1 MSIPVRFQGWDSAR
15 FTAALAAGELDQ
27 AEAWL
32 RFVRDNRELYPKY
45 NGKDFVL
52 DHREHEL
59 IKVYRDKGKATGE
72 IAWYSKAKAIIESS
86 TIAENI
92 ENRRKRLVE
101 ISGIPYEDI
110 P

>member
-1 MSIPVRFQGWDSAR
+1 MSIPARFQGWDSKR
-15 FTAALAAGELDQ
+15 FAAALAAGELDL

-32 RFVRDNRELYPKY
+32 RYVREHREQYSDY
-45 NGKDFVL
+45 KDKDEVL
-52 DHREHEL
+52 DHREREL
-59 IKVYRDKGKATGE
+59 IKVFRDMGKATGN
-72 IAWYSKAKAIIESS
+72 ITWYSRAKAIIETS

-92 ENRRKRLVE
+92 QNRRNRLVE